1 MTQPTDRTITKGI
14 TPTMTQPADKDILFF
29 PSEADFHTW
38 LEEHHDTTNVL
49 WVGFFKKESGKPS
62 ITYPESVD
70 EALCFGWIDGLRQK
84 IDDESYRV
92 RFTPR
97 KPGSTWSTVNIKRVE
112 ELKALGRML
121 PPGLAA
127 FDVRK
132 EKEFGGFTYD
142 NRSPDMPE
150 PYAGILKQNAAAL
163 AYYQAQP
170 PSYRKVVNWYVV
182 AAKKEE
188 TRLKRLSELIECC
201 AAGRMIPAMEK
212 LKKPK

>member
-1 MTQPTDRTITKGI
+1 MTRPSTEQENH
-14 TPTMTQPADKDILFF
+14 FF
-29 PSEADFHTW
+29 PSAADFHAW
-38 LEEHHDTTNVL
+38 LEEHHDNTNVL

-92 RFTPR
+92 RFSPR
-97 KPGSTWSTVNIKRVE
+97 KPESTWSTVNIKRVE
-112 ELKALGRML
+112 ELTALGRML

-127 FDVRK
+127 FEVRK
-132 EKEFGGFTYD
+132 EKAFGEFTYD

-150 PYAGILKQNAAAL
+150 PYAGILKQNTAAWE
-163 AYYQAQP
+163 YYQAQP

>member
-1 MTQPTDRTITKGI
+1 
-14 TPTMTQPADKDILFF
+14 MTQPANQSDIYF
-29 PSEADFHTW
+29 PSVEDFRTW
-38 LEEHHDTTNVL
+38 LVDNHATVQEQ

-84 IDDESYRV
+84 IDDEAYRV

-112 ELKALGRML
+112 ELTALGRML
-121 PPGLAA
+121 PSGLAA
-127 FDVRK
+127 FELRK
-132 EKEFGGFTYD
+132 EKAFGEFTYD
-142 NRSPDMPE
+142 NRSPEMPE
-150 PYAGILKQNAAAL
+150 PYAGLLEQNTAAW

-188 TRLKRLSELIECC
+188 TRLKRLAELIDCC

-212 LKKPK
+212 LKKSK